1 MISTYPHTTWRL
13 LNTGHQDGPTNMA
26 IDEALLDSMRQGDSM
41 PTLRFYGWE
50 PAALSLGVG
59 QQSKHVDCE
68 ACRKRGYDVVRRTT
82 GGRAIL
88 HTDELTYSVCAPLE
102 DPRVTG
108 DIQQSY
114 AQLSQAL
121 ANGLTRMGL
130 PVYATPAAEDHI
142 PRADK
147 GPVCFDTPA
156 NYEITLNGRKLI
168 GSAQMRRRGV
178 MLQHGTLPLFGDVT
192 RIVDALTYPSAQAR
206 EEARVLLRTQATTL
220 ETGIKKPLTFDAAVA
235 HMTAAFAETLNLTLL
250 PSTLTEKESAR
261 AAELRAEKYNHDDWT
276 KRR

>member
-1 MISTYPHTTWRL
+1 MSTLYPPATWRL
-13 LNTGHQDGPTNMA
+13 LNTGFQDGPTNMA
-26 IDEALLDSMRQGDSM
+26 IDEALLDAVRQKDSV
-41 PTLRFYGWE
+41 PVLRFYSWE
-50 PAALSLGVG
+50 PACLSLGVG
-59 QQSKHVDCE
+59 QQHKHVDWERCT
-68 ACRKRGYDVVRRTT
+68 AAGWDVVRRTT

-108 DIQQSY
+108 DIQESY
-114 AQLSQAL
+114 ARLSQAL

-142 PRADK
+142 PQAEK

-178 MLQHGTLPLFGDVT
+178 MLQHGTLPLFGDIT
-192 RIVDALTYPSAQAR
+192 RIVDALAYPSEQAR
-206 EEARVLLRTQATTL
+206 VEARVLLRTQATTL
-220 ETGIKKPLTFDAAVA
+220 ETGVKGPLTFKSAVA

-250 PSTLTEKESAR
+250 PSTLTEKETAR
-261 AAELRAEKYNHDDWT
+261 AAELRAEKYAHDDWT